1 VHTLSLSSGTQDND
15 YFEVLDGILFWS
27 SAEQAGGKTSFTIL
41 LTVKDRT
48 GNVLDKTFQIS
59 RLRTPLD
66 ELDVPNTFT
75 PNADGTNDNWG
86 VLALRYYTGVRISVL
101 DLGGERL
108 FYTENTDVQWD
119 GTFNGKEMPVGS
131 YLYIIEVGETGE
143 IRRGMLNL
151 LRQ

>member
-1 VHTLSLSSGTQDND
+1 LEVNVLAKPAPQDVTLSANSFVAIPDVYFQEIGVFTVMDPTDNVHTLSLSSGTQDND

-66 ELDVPNTFT
+66 ELDVPN
-75 PNADGTNDNWG
+75 
-86 VLALRYYTGVRISVL
+86 
-101 DLGGERL
+101 
-108 FYTENTDVQWD
+108 
-119 GTFNGKEMPVGS
+119 
-131 YLYIIEVGETGE
+131 
-143 IRRGMLNL
+143 
-151 LRQ
+151 